1 VDGTGQAI
9 GWLAVAPTAEVNG
22 GRVGV
27 PLQTDK
33 QGRKARSLSDEARS
47 NLVEEMGLVWTELGS
62 PRMQGRVLAYLM
74 LSNAPHVSSAELAA
88 ALHASTGSI
97 STATKVLVDEG
108 FIKRVGIAGQRSFFF
123 RAEDDVWGAFLATEA
138 RYLRRRQLF
147 AERALHALGTED
159 ERPRTRF
166 LNMRDY
172 HEWLAEH
179 RHETHE
185 KWARYKQR
193 GR

>member
-1 VDGTGQAI
+1 MA
-9 GWLAVAPTAEVNG
+9 
-22 GRVGV
+22 V
-27 PLQTDK
+27 PLPTGEQR
-33 QGRKARSLSDEARS
+33 QKATILTDEARS
-47 NLVEEMGLVWTELGS
+47 NLVEEMGILWTELGS
-62 PRMQGRVLAYLM
+62 PRMQGRVLGYLM
-74 LSNAPHVSSAELAA
+74 LSNAPYVSSADLAE

-108 FIKRVGIAGQRSFFF
+108 FIKRVAIAGERSFFY

-147 AERALHALGTED
+147 AERALHELGSED
-159 ERPRTRF
+159 DRPRTRF

-179 RHETHE
+179 RHEIHE
-185 KWARYKQR
+185 GWARYKER
-193 GR
+193 GRQA

>member
-1 VDGTGQAI
+1 M
-9 GWLAVAPTAEVNG
+9 G
-22 GRVGV
+22 GRVAV
-27 PLQTDK
+27 PLPAGK
-33 QGRKARSLSDEARS
+33 QGRKEPSISEELRS

-74 LSNAPHVSSAELAA
+74 LSNAPYVSSAELAA
-88 ALHASTGSI
+88 ALHASGGSI

-147 AERALHALGTED
+147 AERALQALGRED
-159 ERPRTRF
+159 DRPRTRF
-166 LNMRDY
+166 LNMQDY

-179 RHETHE
+179 RPETHE
-185 KWARYKQR
+185 KRARSQQR
-193 GR
+193 R

>member
-1 VDGTGQAI
+1 V
-9 GWLAVAPTAEVNG
+9 AVARPTG
-22 GRVGV
+22 
-27 PLQTDK
+27 K
-33 QGRKARSLSDEARS
+33 QARKALSLSDDVRS
-47 NLVEEMGLVWTELGS
+47 NLVEEMGLVWTELGE
-62 PRMQGRVLAYLM
+62 PRMQGRVLGYLM
-74 LSNAPHVSSAELAA
+74 LSNAPYVSSAELAE

-97 STATKVLVDEG
+97 SAATKVLVDEG

-123 RAEDDVWGAFLATEA
+123 KAEDDVWGAFLATEA

-147 AERALHALGTED
+147 AERALEALGSED
-159 ERPRTRF
+159 DRPRTRF

-179 RHETHE
+179 RHETHAA
-185 KWARYKQR
+185 WARYKER

>member
-1 VDGTGQAI
+1 VDA
-9 GWLAVAPTAEVNG
+9 LVASRAR
-22 GRVGV
+22 GRQE
-27 PLQTDK
+27 PSID
-33 QGRKARSLSDEARS
+33 DENRAS
-47 NLVEEMGLVWTELGS
+47 LVEEMGLIWAELGS
-62 PRMQGRVLAYLM
+62 PRMQGRVLGYLM
-74 LSNAPHVSSAELAA
+74 LSNAPYVSSAELAE

-108 FIKRVGIAGQRSFFF
+108 FVRRVALAGERSFFF

-147 AERALHALGTED
+147 AEQALQVLGPED

-172 HEWLAEH
+172 HEWLAAH
-179 RHETHE
+179 RREIHAD
-185 KWARYKQR
+185 WSRFKQR
-193 GR
+193 SRGDDDDGNGLPPSGARPSSP

>member
-1 VDGTGQAI
+1 VI
-9 GWLAVAPTAEVNG
+9 GGKVA
-22 GRVGV
+22 V
-27 PLQTDK
+27 PLSNKDLQ
-33 QGRKARSLSDEARS
+33 APSLSDEARA
-47 NLVEEMGLVWTELGS
+47 NLVEEMGLIWTELGS
-62 PRMQGRVLAYLM
+62 PRMQGRVLGFLM
-74 LSNAPHVSSAELAA
+74 LSNAPYVSSAQLAE

-108 FIKRVGIAGQRSFFF
+108 FIKRVGIAGERSFFF

-147 AERALHALGTED
+147 AQRALEALGAED

-185 KWARYKQR
+185 GWARYKEG
-193 GR
+193 GRQG

>member
-1 VDGTGQAI
+1 MAGPVRI
-9 GWLAVAPTAEVNG
+9 GA
-22 GRVGV
+22 
-27 PLQTDK
+27 
-33 QGRKARSLSDEARS
+33 KARQPRNLSAESRAS
-47 NLVEEMGLVWTELGS
+47 LVEEMGLIWSELGE
-62 PRMQGRVLAYLM
+62 PRMQGRVLGYLM
-74 LSNAPHVSSAELAA
+74 LSNAPYVSSAELAE

-97 STATKVLVDEG
+97 STATKILVDAG
-108 FIKRVGIAGQRSFFF
+108 FIVRVALAGQRSFFF
-123 RAEDDVWGAFLATEA
+123 RAEEDVWGAFLANEA

-147 AERALHALGTED
+147 AVRALEAMGPDD

-185 KWARYKQR
+185 AWARYKQR
-193 GR
+193 GRES

>member
-1 VDGTGQAI
+1 M
-9 GWLAVAPTAEVNG
+9 
-22 GRVGV
+22 
-27 PLQTDK
+27 
-33 QGRKARSLSDEARS
+33 RS
-47 NLVEEMGLVWTELGS
+47 NLVEEMGLVWTELGE
-62 PRMQGRVLAYLM
+62 PRMQGRVLGYLM
-74 LSNAPHVSSAELAA
+74 LSNAPYVSSAELAE

-97 STATKVLVDEG
+97 SAATKVLVDEG

-123 RAEDDVWGAFLATEA
+123 KAEDDVWGAFLATEA

-147 AERALHALGTED
+147 AERALEALGPED
-159 ERPRTRF
+159 DRPRTRF

-179 RHETHE
+179 RHETHAA
-185 KWARYKQR
+185 WARYKGR

>member
-1 VDGTGQAI
+1 
-9 GWLAVAPTAEVNG
+9 VA
-22 GRVGV
+22 V
-27 PLQTDK
+27 PLPAGK
-33 QGRKARSLSDEARS
+33 QGRKTPGLSEEARS

-62 PRMQGRVLAYLM
+62 PRMQGRVLGYLM
-74 LSNAPHVSSAELAA
+74 LSNAPYVSSAELAE

-97 STATKVLVDEG
+97 STATKILVDEG

-123 RAEDDVWGAFLATEA
+123 KAEDDVWGAFLATEA

-147 AERALHALGTED
+147 AERALQALGTGD
-159 ERPRTRF
+159 DRPRTRF

-172 HEWLAEH
+172 HKWLAEH

-185 KWARYKQR
+185 GWARYKER
-193 GR
+193 GRRG

>member
-1 VDGTGQAI
+1 M
-9 GWLAVAPTAEVNG
+9 AVTLPGKHPGKQVG
-22 GRVGV
+22 G
-27 PLQTDK
+27 LDDES
-33 QGRKARSLSDEARS
+33 RSS
-47 NLVEEMGLVWTELGS
+47 LVEEMGLIWTELGS
-62 PRMQGRVLAYLM
+62 PRMQGRVLGYLM
-74 LSNAPHVSSAELAA
+74 LSTADHVSAAELAQ

-108 FIKRVGIAGQRSFFF
+108 FIRRVALAGQRSLFY

-147 AERALHALGTED
+147 AERALEALGPD
-159 ERPRTRF
+159 DGSPRTRF

-172 HEWLAEH
+172 HAWLAEH

-185 KWARYKQR
+185 AWSTYKR
-193 GR
+193 RRRDG

>member
-1 VDGTGQAI
+1 
-9 GWLAVAPTAEVNG
+9 
-22 GRVGV
+22 
-27 PLQTDK
+27 
-33 QGRKARSLSDEARS
+33 
-47 NLVEEMGLVWTELGS
+47 MGLIWTELGS
-62 PRMQGRVLAYLM
+62 PRMQGRVLGYLM
-74 LSNAPHVSSAELAA
+74 LSNAAYVSSAELAK

-108 FIKRVGIAGQRSFFF
+108 FIKRVAIAGQRSVFF
-123 RAEDDVWGAFLATEA
+123 RAEDDAWGAFLATEA

-147 AERALHALGTED
+147 ADRALDALGPGD
-159 ERPRTRF
+159 DFPRTRF

-185 KWARYKQR
+185 SWARYKER
-193 GR
+193 GRNG

>member
-1 VDGTGQAI
+1 V
-9 GWLAVAPTAEVNG
+9 L
-22 GRVGV
+22 
-27 PLQTDK
+27 
-33 QGRKARSLSDEARS
+33 
-47 NLVEEMGLVWTELGS
+47 WTELGS
-62 PRMQGRVLAYLM
+62 PRMQGRVLGYLM
-74 LSNAPHVSSAELAA
+74 LSNAPYVSSAELVE

-108 FIKRVGIAGQRSFFF
+108 FIKRVAIAGQRSFFF
-123 RAEDDVWGAFLATEA
+123 RAEDDVWGAFLVTEA

-147 AERALHALGTED
+147 ADRALQELGPDD

-179 RHETHE
+179 RYETHE
-185 KWARYKQR
+185 SWARYKEL
-193 GR
+193 GRQG